1 VAKLLERN
9 VTVDLDGTRVL
20 EGVYLS
26 PPDDDA
32 LGAVVAP
39 PHPLMGGS
47 MDHPVVN
54 ELSYACRSGGEAAS
68 LRFNWR
74 GVGGSAGTP
83 SGELADGDADYS
95 AALRFIEESV
105 AGPVIAAG
113 YSFGAAMALR
123 ASARHPRIRRL
134 LLVAPPEQMLTAD
147 LVENFGGSI
156 LIVAAQNDQFANPAK
171 LEALLANARRGTL
184 HVVPDADHF
193 FQEGL
198 ADIARAVA
206 AWL

>member
-1 VAKLLERN
+1 MAKLLERN
-9 VTVDLDGTRVL
+9 VTIDLDGTQVL
-20 EGVYLS
+20 DGVYLS

-32 LGAVVAP
+32 LGAVVAA

-54 ELSYACRSGGEAAS
+54 ELSYACRTAESAA

-95 AALRFIEESV
+95 AAVRFVEESV
-105 AGPVIAAG
+105 AGQVIAAG
-113 YSFGAAMALR
+113 YSYGAAMALR

-156 LIVAAQNDQFANPAK
+156 LIVAAQNDQFANPTK
-171 LEALLANARRGTL
+171 LEALLANAKRGSL

-198 ADIARAVA
+198 ADIPRAVA

>member
-1 VAKLLERN
+1 MAKLLERN
-9 VTVDLDGTRVL
+9 VTIDLDGTQVL

-26 PPDDDA
+26 PPDDEA

-54 ELSYACRSGGEAAS
+54 ELSYACRARESAA
-68 LRFNWR
+68 LRFNLR
-74 GVGGSAGTP
+74 GVGGSAGVP

-105 AGPVIAAG
+105 GGSVIAAG
-113 YSFGAAMALR
+113 YSYGAVLALR

-134 LLVAPPEQMLTAD
+134 LLVAPPEQLFDAA

-156 LIVAAQNDQFANPAK
+156 LVIAAQRDDFAAPAK
-171 LEALLANARRGTL
+171 LEAVLANAKRGTL
-184 HVVPDADHF
+184 HVIPDADHF
-193 FQEGL
+193 FQAGL
-198 ADIARAVA
+198 GEIPQAVA
-206 AWL
+206 DWL